1 VQEAGMKHMNTNEI
15 IVGSRVRGNMGDMA
29 ALEAS
34 IAERGMLQPIGVTA
48 ERELIFGA
56 RRLLAAK
63 SLGLAEVPVR
73 VIDVD
78 AEDPAAAL
86 KIERD
91 ENEVRRDF
99 SPMEKAEIARRI
111 EMALGRRHGGDRRSN
126 QGGTRSTLNEVGKS
140 RDIAAKAVGWSGRQ
154 YEKAKAVA
162 DSGDDELVA
171 AVDSGA
177 KSVGAAYNEVKQR
190 TAPRND
196 KPLVFKIRLNA
207 DLIESEANSLV
218 SAAGHDAALS
228 FAHALIRACG
238 HSVEIDQ

>member
-1 VQEAGMKHMNTNEI
+1 VQEAGMKHMNTDEI
-15 IVGSRVRGNMGDMA
+15 IVGPRVRGNMGDMA

-63 SLGLAEVPVR
+63 NLGLAEVPVR

-111 EMALGRRHGGDRRSN
+111 EMALGKRHGGDRRSN
-126 QGGTRSTLNEVGKS
+126 QAGTRSDLKGET

-177 KSVGAAYNEVKQR
+177 KSVGAAYNEVRQR